1 MARPKSKKPEDVR
14 SERVLINVTPETLA
28 KIDELAGKLRMPRS
42 EFLDELIVMGLKD
55 QEFVI
60 KLISATLIPAKDL
73 INALK
78 KRIHKQ

>member
-28 KIDELAGKLRMPRS
+28 KTDELAGKLRMPRS
-42 EFLDELIVMGLKD
+42 EFLDALIVMGLKD

-60 KLISATLIPAKDL
+60 KLVSATLIPAKDL

-78 KRIHKQ
+78 KKIHKQ

>member
-28 KIDELAGKLRMPRS
+28 KINELAGKLRMPRS

-55 QEFVI
+55 QEFII
-60 KLISATLIPAKDL
+60 KLVSAILIPAKDL

-78 KRIHKQ
+78 KKIHKQ

>member
-60 KLISATLIPAKDL
+60 KLVSATLIPAKDL

-78 KRIHKQ
+78 KKIHKQ